1 MKTSLGGLSFLWCWG
16 ILWFFSPVWFGPKLV
31 PFDLGLHRSIG
42 INSRVRLKSACG
54 RRLVPDLTCNPGLFM
69 SENDTKGALLH
80 HGIEIDCFKIKFKL
94 FSISDCNLTMMK
106 LPCFIFSFY
115 MSAVVSCI
123 WSKRL
128 MKAIDTSK
136 YVSYLTRIDSMRRLN
151 IEWNPEG
158 LRGVMVK

>member
-1 MKTSLGGLSFLWCWG
+1 MDYLFCDVGVSYD
-16 ILWFFSPVWFGPKLV
+16 FFP
-31 PFDLGLHRSIG
+31 PFDLAQNWFHSTSDYIALLE
-42 INSRVRLKSACG
+42 NSLESACG
-54 RRLVPDLTCNPGLFM
+54 RRLVPDLCNPGLFM

-123 WSKRL
+123 
-128 MKAIDTSK
+128 
-136 YVSYLTRIDSMRRLN
+136 
-151 IEWNPEG
+151 
-158 LRGVMVK
+158 